1 VPELPSAA
9 VIIIFIKSLL
19 GILLLST
26 IIIFIIMIIIYCV
39 IILVTQSDLSSLPEP
54 ATAQPASAA
63 TLSNSTIG
71 SPIVPPVLDEEAK
84 SERLALINHLMQQ
97 HRRDHPLSYPISSD
111 LTFNHKRTTTVLVAV
126 I

>member
-1 VPELPSAA
+1 M
-9 VIIIFIKSLL
+9 
-19 GILLLST
+19 ST
-26 IIIFIIMIIIYCV
+26 ITIIMIIIYYV
-39 IILVTQSDLSSLPEP
+39 IILVTQSDLSSSPEP

-97 HRRDHPLSYPISSD
+97 HRRDQRLFYPLSSD
-111 LTFNHKRTTTVLVAV
+111 LTFNHEGSQANHGCPCGSKYKIQEMPHASRYHVC